1 MTYIPQTEV
10 IAMVKKNI
18 KYRTGQSFTVDE
30 FQRSQMRAK
39 KLGHSRLRQILNI
52 MADDGLLDKI
62 GEGDFVAYRKR
73 TSSRHLLCSRWA
85 KVTPE
90 MQSYTPRYY

>member
-1 MTYIPQTEV
+1 MNYIPQAEV
-10 IAMVKKNI
+10 IDMIKKNI
-18 KYRTGQSFTVDE
+18 KFRTGQSFTVDE
-30 FQRSQMRAK
+30 FQRSQMKAK
-39 KLGHSRLRQILNI
+39 KLGHSRLRQVMNS
-52 MADDGLLDKI
+52 MAQEGVLDKI
-62 GEGDFVAYRKR
+62 GDGDFVAYRKR

>member
-62 GEGDFVAYRKR
+62 GDGDFVAYRKR
-73 TSSRHLLCSRWA
+73 TSSRHLLCSKWA
-85 KVTPE
+85 KVTLE
-90 MQSYTPRYY
+90 LQSYTPRWY